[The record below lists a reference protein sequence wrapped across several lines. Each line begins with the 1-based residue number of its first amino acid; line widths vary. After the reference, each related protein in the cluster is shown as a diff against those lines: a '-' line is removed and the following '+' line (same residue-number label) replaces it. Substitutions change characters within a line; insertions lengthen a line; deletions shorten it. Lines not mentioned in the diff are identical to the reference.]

1 VKHVTGIAK
10 TTNVLAKTNEY
21 RMYPTSKYVF
31 GKVKE
36 INQITAT
43 VNTIR
48 LLVIL
53 LRYVVGF
60 LTARYRSTAKL
71 AMIRDEAVHEIK

>member
-1 VKHVTGIAK
+1 MKHDTGIAK
-10 TTNVLAKTNEY
+10 TTDALAKKNEY

-31 GKVKE
+31 SKVKD

-43 VNTIR
+43 VNKIR

-53 LRYVVGF
+53 LRYVVGY
-60 LTARYRSTAKL
+60 LTARYHSTAKL
-71 AMIRDEAVHEIK
+71 AMLRDEAVHEMK